1 MNHTEEVHY
10 IAFISYRHRPLDAEA
25 AKRIQRSIE
34 SYTVPK
40 GLRKEPGQKKLGRV
54 FRDEDEL
61 PISSSLSNSI
71 TYALDHTD
79 FLIVICTPD
88 LPLSRWCEEEIRY
101 FIRTHDR
108 DHVIGVLAD
117 GTPDTSFSPYML
129 KTFDEAGNFL
139 EPIEPLAA
147 NIGGKNHTIDNKMY
161 RKEIYRIYAALL
173 GCRFDELWQREK
185 RARARRM
192 SMVLGAASVLMAA
205 FSVFL
210 ISKNAT
216 IRQQNEVISEKN
228 EELVAYNATIQEQN
242 EALIAYN
249 ATIQEQNEVISEKN
263 DELTANMSSVQTD
276 LGRSLL
282 SERLTAQ
289 AIERGIKAL
298 EDAGALY
305 DRRAETLLADAVAA
319 YRYEEIV
326 SDVVLENGDSIVDLE
341 RAADGALAVMLDCRG
356 DVFCVELS
364 SFRELWRRSISQPE
378 VYTGMTFVE
387 LSSFKYYS
395 EIFPAAGGELIVYKD
410 YARVIALSAK
420 SGEEV
425 WRFDYACRE
434 SSLYEQQTNIAN
446 NAFRVI
452 SDDGSLIALLD
463 KPDIDQAGIEL
474 IILDA
479 ATGAELGRIP
489 LDQEPYD
496 SVYTWYVQGGVFTED
511 RSVLAVALCAEEGYT
526 YYVTDLARMTVLN
539 TYSYPDSYRGIF
551 YGMIYDPQS
560 GELFCAQLQL
570 RKGGITTSLFRPD
583 GTRETEITYHTI
595 SSDIGKYQD
604 GYAYEGF
611 FQPMLTCGDLAVI
624 CSDEIALFFDWK
636 ANKLVNSCDV
646 SGKIL
651 DSVWLEDDAS
661 LCLLTASGTPVT
673 YQLGA
678 GNINQAS
685 CWTSDVS
692 GLSLGLLASGEGPD
706 GKQAL
711 QFVSVPADH
720 ENRLLASRT
729 KSDPTMKTVNMR
741 ASSYEAY
748 FTSIHYGL
756 SPSKNRLFAFI
767 QASDSR
773 YFVRCLDADTL
784 VVLSS
789 LTIDRVFGADPPI
802 PIDDDRF
809 FYDGMICSMDGSR
822 EAFPSGSAAKSE
834 EYGLACLALSDG
846 RILIYD
852 RGTNDYDAKP
862 YIPPCCWI
870 DGELVSYPKN
880 GEALLLEPHSAF
892 YAGRNGLI
900 LCLGS
905 SVAETDFENR
915 EQSFVA
921 YNVNSGQLSI
931 LQDASLASE
940 EQPVIA
946 MGNRKPVF
954 ACACTDGSLVLYDAE
969 SGAARAVEGE
979 LPGGKLLQLCFS
991 GEDQYLLALS
1001 DKGALC
1007 CIDTETGRVIWS
1019 GDVLSDSSDL
1029 DRLSRIECSVVENGR
1044 LYVCAVWER
1053 SAACAIVDPERGVL
1067 ISTIRDAC
1075 AVLPE
1080 IGKVFFSG
1088 SDYVAACE
1096 LHSADDLLA
1105 LAKEAII
1112 N

>member
-1 MNHTEEVHY
+1 MKHTEEVHY
-10 IAFISYRHRPLDAEA
+10 TAFISYRHRPLDAEA

-40 GLRKEPGQKKLGRV
+40 GLRKEPSQKKLGRV

-61 PISSSLSNSI
+61 PISSSLSDSI

-88 LPLSRWCEEEIRY
+88 LPLSRWCEQEIRY
-101 FIRTHDR
+101 FIQTHDR

-117 GTPDTSFSPYML
+117 GTPDTSFSPLML
-129 KTFDEAGNFL
+129 NTFDEAGNFL
-139 EPIEPLAA
+139 EPVEPLAA

-185 RARARRM
+185 RARARRL
-192 SMVLGAASVLMAA
+192 SIALGAAAVLMAA

-210 ISKNAT
+210 IAN
-216 IRQQNEVISEKN
+216 
-228 EELVAYNATIQEQN
+228 NATIQQ
-242 EALIAYN
+242 
-249 ATIQEQNEVISEKN
+249 QNEVISEKN

-282 SERLTAQ
+282 SQRLTAQ
-289 AIERGIKAL
+289 AMESGIKAI

-319 YRYEEIV
+319 YCYKKIV
-326 SDVVLENGDSIVDLE
+326 SDVILENGDSIVDLE
-341 RAADGALAVMLDCRG
+341 RAADGELAVMLDCRG

-364 SFRELWRRSISQPE
+364 SSRELWRRSISKPE

-387 LSSFKYYS
+387 LGSFKYYS

-410 YARVIALSAK
+410 YSKLIALSARD
-420 SGEEV
+420 GREL

-446 NAFRVI
+446 NAFRVV

-463 KPDIDQAGIEL
+463 KPDIDQAGVQL
-474 IILDA
+474 IILDTA
-479 ATGAELGRIP
+479 AGAELGRIP
-489 LDQEPYD
+489 LDHEPYD

-526 YYVTDLARMTVLN
+526 YYVTDLASMTVLN
-539 TYSYPDSYRGIF
+539 TYSYPDSNRGIF
-551 YGMIYDPQS
+551 YGMIYDQES

-570 RKGGITTSLFRPD
+570 WKGGIVTSLFRRD
-583 GTRETEITYHTI
+583 GTRETQITYHTI

-604 GYAYEGF
+604 GFVYDGF
-611 FQPMLTCGDLAVI
+611 FQPMLSCGEIAVI
-624 CSDEIALFFDWK
+624 CSDEIAMFFDWK

-678 GNINQAS
+678 GNIKRAS
-685 CWTSDVS
+685 CWSSDVS
-692 GLSLGLLASGEGPD
+692 GLTLGRLASGEGPD
-706 GKQAL
+706 GEQAL
-711 QFVSVPADH
+711 QFISVPADH

-729 KSDPTMKTVNMR
+729 KSDPTMKAVDMD
-741 ASSYEAY
+741 ASSDEAY
-748 FTSIHYGL
+748 FTSMRYGL
-756 SPSKNRLFAFI
+756 SPSGNRLFAFI
-767 QASDSR
+767 QASESR
-773 YFVRCLDADTL
+773 YFVRYLDADTL
-784 VVLSS
+784 ELLSS
-789 LTIDRVFGADPPI
+789 LTIDRVFSADPPI

-822 EAFPSGSAAKSE
+822 VAFPSGSAAKSE
-834 EYGLACLALSDG
+834 EYSLACLALSDG
-846 RILIYD
+846 RIMIYD
-852 RGTNDYDAKP
+852 RGTDFYDAKP

-870 DGELVSYPKN
+870 DGELVSYPKY
-880 GEALLLEPHSAF
+880 GEALLLEPRSTF
-892 YAGRNGLI
+892 WAGRNGLI

-905 SVAETDFENR
+905 SVAETDFENGEKR
-915 EQSFVA
+915 FVA
-921 YNVNSGQLSI
+921 YHVDSGQLSI
-931 LQDASLASE
+931 LEDASLANE
-940 EQPVIA
+940 AQPILA
-946 MGNRKPVF
+946 IGNRKPVF
-954 ACACTDGSLVLYDAE
+954 ACAYTGGSLVLYDTE
-969 SGAARAVEGE
+969 TGAARAIEGE
-979 LPGGKLLQLCFS
+979 LPDGRILQLCFS
-991 GEDQYLLALS
+991 GDDRYLLALS
-1001 DKGALC
+1001 DKGVLC
-1007 CIDTETGRVIWS
+1007 CIDAETGRVIWS
-1019 GDVLSDSSDL
+1019 GDVLPDNNDL
-1029 DRLSRIECSVVENGR
+1029 ERLSRIDCSVVENGR
-1044 LYVCAVWER
+1044 LYFCAVWER
-1053 SAACAIVDPERGVL
+1053 SAACAVVDPERGVL
-1067 ISTIRDAC
+1067 ISTIRDAY

-1080 IGKVFFSG
+1080 IGKIFFSG
-1088 SDYVAACE
+1088 GDYVAACE
-1096 LHSADDLLA
+1096 LHSAEDLLA
-1105 LAKEAII
+1105 FAKEALGQ
-1112 N
+1112 